1 MFIMEISSRI
11 VVEGTA
17 RAPHRAMYK
26 AMGLTD
32 DDLSKPFVG
41 VCHTG
46 NEATPCNI
54 HLPGLAQK
62 AKDGVKDAGATPR
75 EFSTIAV
82 SDGIAMGHEGM
93 KSSLV
98 SREVIADSIELMVRA
113 HQYDALVG
121 IAGCDKSLPGTMM
134 AMARLNIPSVF
145 VYGGT
150 IMPGMLDGKELTVV
164 DVYEAVGSYD
174 AGKISLEELKNI
186 ENTACPNAGSCGGMF
201 TANTMASISEAIGIA
216 LPGSAS
222 PPAEDDRREKIV
234 YETGKACTELLA
246 QNIKPRDILTFE
258 SFENAITMLNA
269 VGGSTNGILHLLALA
284 NEVGIKLTYDD
295 FERIRKKTP
304 HIADMK
310 PGGGYVMNSLDKIGG
325 IPLIMKKLLDNNL
338 IHGNALTVTG
348 KTIEENI
355 KQYKVSTS
363 EILKIERL
371 NNQEGKTVEFK
382 NVLFLN
388 DDKTTEIG
396 NPNIQGAKVEATI
409 LKNTKNKTI
418 LVFKKR
424 RRKNSRKKYGHR
436 QPISLIRITK
446 IFSKNG
452 KLISQ
457 AGPQKQI
464 TKEIVKADQ
473 ARKEQMFEAK
483 KTKIEEHK
491 KIKKTLKK
499 IEAKEG
505 SARMLKADETRKL
518 QKKAAKQYDEQE
530 KKRLE
535 LVQAKLKLAEKKSGL
550 TKKKTVN
557 KKKPLTTK
565 KK

>member
-1 MFIMEISSRI
+1 MSFAVIQ
-11 VVEGTA
+11 
-17 RAPHRAMYK
+17 
-26 AMGLTD
+26 
-32 DDLSKPFVG
+32 
-41 VCHTG
+41 TG
-46 NEATPCNI
+46 
-54 HLPGLAQK
+54 G
-62 AKDGVKDAGATPR
+62 
-75 EFSTIAV
+75 
-82 SDGIAMGHEGM
+82 
-93 KSSLV
+93 
-98 SREVIADSIELMVRA
+98 
-113 HQYDALVG
+113 
-121 IAGCDKSLPGTMM
+121 
-134 AMARLNIPSVF
+134 
-145 VYGGT
+145 
-150 IMPGMLDGKELTVV
+150 
-164 DVYEAVGSYD
+164 
-174 AGKISLEELKNI
+174 
-186 ENTACPNAGSCGGMF
+186 
-201 TANTMASISEAIGIA
+201 
-216 LPGSAS
+216 
-222 PPAEDDRREKIV
+222 
-234 YETGKACTELLA
+234 
-246 QNIKPRDILTFE
+246 
-258 SFENAITMLNA
+258 
-269 VGGSTNGILHLLALA
+269 
-284 NEVGIKLTYDD
+284 
-295 FERIRKKTP
+295 
-304 HIADMK
+304 
-310 PGGGYVMNSLDKIGG
+310 
-325 IPLIMKKLLDNNL
+325 
-338 IHGNALTVTG
+338 
-348 KTIEENI
+348 
-355 KQYKVSTS
+355 KQYKVSAS

-457 AGPQKQI
+457 AEPQKQI
-464 TKEIVKADQ
+464 TKEIVKADK

-499 IEAKEG
+499 VEAKEE
-505 SARMLKADETRKL
+505 SARKIKADDTRKL
-518 QKKAAKQYDEQE
+518 QEGAARKYDEQE

-535 LVQAKLKLAEKKSGL
+535 SVQSKLKLTEKKSGL